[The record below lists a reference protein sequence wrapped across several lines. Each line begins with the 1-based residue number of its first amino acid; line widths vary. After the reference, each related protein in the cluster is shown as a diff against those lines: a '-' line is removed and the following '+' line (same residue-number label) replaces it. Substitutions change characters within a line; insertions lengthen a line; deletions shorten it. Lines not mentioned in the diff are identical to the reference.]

1 MRPDDL
7 ALLRQPSGPTL
18 RDDLLVVAV
27 SRPDAEANE
36 YHSTL
41 QRIPLNGGAARPW
54 TWGAKDGSPRLSPDG
69 RWLAFLRKAGGD
81 DRPARPQL
89 HVMPSDGGDAR
100 CVTTLHAGVSGP
112 VWAPDSRRIA
122 FTSRVA
128 EPGRYGTST
137 DEWPGAPEPD
147 TEAPRRLTRMDYRL
161 DDIGYLVDQHSRLYV
176 LDLTAAFD
184 SPEAALPEPVEL
196 TDGRCDVN
204 DATWTRDGDHVV
216 VTAARDLG
224 AEETL
229 HSDVYAVPA
238 AGGAPVLLAQSS
250 GWTAQPTVADDGTVL
265 YLATEHTGPGDA
277 EAENTGLWAV
287 SFDNGT
293 PRRLTD
299 VETVDCEGMAGPP
312 IVTDDGVLVGV
323 RNRGA
328 IELRRVPMDATGV
341 TLAEL
346 PVLAGEH
353 GAVKSFT
360 ADGGRIVAVVSTP
373 DSPGDVVLIE
383 NGTTTKLTD
392 FAAPLRAAGLR
403 PLTELNGTASDGYPV
418 HGWLMLPDTPGPHP
432 VLLCV
437 HGGPF
442 MYHGWG
448 FYDEAQV
455 YAAAGY
461 AVVLPNPRGSAG
473 YGQAHGQAIVHA
485 MTTVDVDDVLSLLD
499 TALAH
504 PECDAERVG
513 VMGGSYG
520 GFMTSWLAA
529 HHGNRFQAAW
539 SERAVNAWDSF
550 TGSSDIG
557 WFFTDRYVGPDLAEQ
572 RRVSPLTYADQVRIP
587 FAVVHSENDLRCPFE
602 QAQRM
607 FVALRRAGVEAE
619 LLVFPGEGHELTRS
633 GRPRHR
639 LQRFRAVL
647 DWWSRHLKTN

>member
-7 ALLRQPSGPTL
+7 ALLRQPSSPTL
-18 RDDLLVVAV
+18 RGDLLVVAV
-27 SRPDAEANE
+27 ARPDADANE
-36 YHSTL
+36 YHSAL
-41 QRIPLNGGAARPW
+41 QRIPLAGGAARPW
-54 TWGAKDGSPRLSPDG
+54 TWGAKDSSPTLSPDG
-69 RWLAFLRKAGGD
+69 RWLAFLRKAGDD

-100 CVTTLHAGVSGP
+100 CLTTLHSGVSAP
-112 VWAPDSRRIA
+112 VWAPDSHRIA

-147 TEAPRRLTRMDYRL
+147 AEAPRRLTRMDYRI
-161 DDIGYLVDQHSRLYV
+161 DDIGYVVDQHTRLYV
-176 LDLTAAFD
+176 LDLAAAFD
-184 SPEAALPEPVEL
+184 APEAALPEPVEL
-196 TDGRCDVN
+196 TDGRCDVG
-204 DATWTRDGDHVV
+204 DAAWTRDGEYLV
-216 VTAARDLG
+216 VTAPRDLG

-238 AGGAPVLLAQSS
+238 AGGAPVLLARAS
-250 GWTAQPTVADDGTVL
+250 GWTSLPTVADDGTVL
-265 YLATEHTGPGDA
+265 YFATEHDGPGDA
-277 EAENTGLWAV
+277 EAENAGLWAV
-287 SFDNGT
+287 PFASGT

-299 VETVDCEGMAGPP
+299 VETVDCETMAGPP
-312 IVTDDGVLVGV
+312 VVTADGVLVGM

-328 IELRRVPMDATGV
+328 IELRLVPVDAVGV
-341 TLAEL
+341 TMAEL
-346 PVLAGEH
+346 PVVAGEH
-353 GAVKSFT
+353 GSVKSFT
-360 ADGGRIVAVVSTP
+360 VDGGRIAAVVSTP

-392 FAAPLRAAGLR
+392 LAAPLRTAGLR
-403 PLTELNGTASDGYPV
+403 PLTELTGTAPDGYPV
-418 HGWLMLPDTPGPHP
+418 HGWLMLPEGPGPHP
-432 VLLCV
+432 VLLCI

-461 AVVLPNPRGSAG
+461 AVVLPNPRGSSG

-485 MTTVDVDDVLSLLD
+485 MTTVDVADILAVLD
-499 TALAH
+499 IALARQ
-504 PECDAERVG
+504 ECDAERVG

-520 GFMTSWLAA
+520 GYMTSWLAT
-529 HHGNRFQAAW
+529 HHGDRFQAAW

-572 RRVSPLTYADQVRIP
+572 QRVSPLTYAEQVRIP

-639 LQRFRAVL
+639 VQRFRAVL
-647 DWWSRHLKTN
+647 DWWSRHLKT